1 MPRRGADQTAPPRAL
16 AGRALAVSIAV
27 TRAAR
32 LSPDPPIA
40 SWRRTNYRGQDVTL
54 TTGLTA
60 SLGVLA
66 GAAAGAGPLR
76 VPAVLAGT
84 AAALAGGYDDL
95 RALRAEQ
102 PGDKGLAG
110 HLAAARSGRLSG
122 GAVKVV
128 VIGAASVVAARAMPK
143 SGGSSQTLLRAGL
156 IAGTANLVNL
166 LDLRPGRAGKAVAV
180 AGLAGLA
187 GDGGA
192 LAAAVLG
199 TSVAALPEDL
209 GERGM
214 LGDLGANTMGAVL
227 GVRLAA
233 LPLRRRMIAAG
244 VVGGLTLASERVSF
258 SRVIDSVAALR
269 WFDQLGRVPAAR
281 RSSGRGP
288 DEHPALS
295 SDAADGSR
303 AAAP

>member
-1 MPRRGADQTAPPRAL
+1 VVQREADQRAAPSDL
-16 AGRALAVSIAV
+16 AGRAFAVSVAV

-40 SWRRTNYRGQDVTL
+40 GWRRPNYRGQDVSL

-66 GAAAGAGPLR
+66 GAAVGAGPRR
-76 VPAVLAGT
+76 VPAVIAGM

-95 RALRAEQ
+95 RAPRAEQ

-122 GAVKVV
+122 GTVKVA
-128 VIGAASVVAARAMPK
+128 VIGAASLVAARAMPE
-143 SGGSSQTLLRAGL
+143 SGRSSRTLLRAGL

-166 LDLRPGRAGKAVAV
+166 LDLRPGRAGKVVAV

-187 GDGGA
+187 GEARA
-192 LAAAVLG
+192 LAAAVAG
-199 TSVAALPEDL
+199 ASVAALPEDL
-209 GERGM
+209 CEHGM
-214 LGDLGANTMGAVL
+214 LGDLGANALGAVL

-233 LPLRRRMIAAG
+233 LAPRRRMIAAA
-244 VVGGLTLASERVSF
+244 VVGGLTLASERISF

-269 WFDQLGRVPAAR
+269 WFDHLGRVPVAQ
-281 RSSGRGP
+281 
-288 DEHPALS
+288 
-295 SDAADGSR
+295 
-303 AAAP
+303 